1 MLSTILYL
9 ELESRIYVSES
20 FLIFKKI
27 VNLIWL
33 IFTVFYYNLGK
44 DEFEL
49 EWNDEVDE
57 YNPADFGIQLVSH
70 PMNYTDSQFDK
81 ELLYEFLWYL

>member
-1 MLSTILYL
+1 MLLMNISLLMSYQ
-9 ELESRIYVSES
+9 
-20 FLIFKKI
+20 
-27 VNLIWL
+27 
-33 IFTVFYYNLGK
+33 GK

-81 ELLYEFLWYL
+81 ELL